1 MELTSRFP
9 DYELLTEE
17 KHKEDPNFIYAVLSE
32 DHSSYEITNLEPNT
46 NYAVAVNMVA
56 YYGTMMNN
64 PYHCRIQT
72 QPGIPSEPV
81 AVNVQD
87 ITGSS
92 IRLAFLPP
100 KIPRGE
106 ITNYIIE
113 TTLVGDSYCLD
124 ETRLDQ
130 LKVQC
135 LPRYT
140 LITAEPSGQGGQIE
154 TTLPGLQTQA
164 DYDVRVKALTK
175 STEGEWADAKRTKT
189 SSRLTENEPDPPE
202 EKICKF

>member
-1 MELTSRFP
+1 
-9 DYELLTEE
+9 
-17 KHKEDPNFIYAVLSE
+17 
-32 DHSSYEITNLEPNT
+32 
-46 NYAVAVNMVA
+46 MVA
-56 YYGTMMNN
+56 YYGTTMNN

-72 QPGIPSEPV
+72 KPGIPSVPV
-81 AVNVQD
+81 AVNVRD

-92 IRLAFLPP
+92 ISIAFLPP

-124 ETRLDQ
+124 ESKLDQ
-130 LKVQC
+130 LRVQC

-140 LITAEPSGQGGQIE
+140 LIPSFGAGPGGQVE

-175 STEGEWADAKRTKT
+175 STEGEWTEPKRTRT
-189 SSRLTENEPDPPE
+189 SSRLSDNEPAPPPE
-202 EKICKF
+202 KQCKS